1 MVCLAQI
8 LYNAMFN
15 KTLVAGDALT
25 VLIFNELSL
34 FSL

>member
-1 MVCLAQI
+1 MVCLPQI

-15 KTLVAGDALT
+15 KTLVVGDALT

-34 FSL
+34 LSL